1 MIELVNLVKK
11 FGDLVAVAGISLT
24 VRPGETIEVSTNLPI
39 GPLGKFGDLNEVFG
53 KHRTAVRI
61 TAKRLW

>member
-1 MIELVNLVKK
+1 M
-11 FGDLVAVAGISLT
+11 LT

-39 GPLGKFGDLNEVFG
+39 GPLGKFGDLSQVFG